1 MKDGKEGDGVNKKI
15 SVVVPMYFEEEMVNE
30 FYNRTKAAM
39 ESIEGYDYELI
50 FVNDGSTDQ
59 TLPLLKAIA
68 NEDNKVKVISFS
80 RNFGHSMAVTAGI
93 DYATGDAT
101 VLIDADLQDPP
112 ELIAEFVKQWE
123 QGFDVIYGQRA
134 KRKGETFFKKAS
146 ANLFYKT
153 LDSLTE
159 MPIPQNTGDF
169 RLMDKKVVD
178 QLKRMGE
185 SSRFIR
191 GMVSWVGFKQTAV
204 LYTRDERY
212 AGETKYSLSK
222 MIAFAI
228 NGITSLSNK
237 PLRVVIKL
245 GFLTIFIDVLL
256 FLYIIYSVINGDTID
271 GWASTMVVNV
281 FFYAVI
287 MIVLGIIGEYIGKI
301 YEEVKL
307 RPKYI
312 VDEEI
317 NIESDEIKSK

>member
-1 MKDGKEGDGVNKKI
+1 MNKKI